1 MTSPASIIQLPYRGR
16 ERAQSNETINSPITP
31 GDESDGESM
40 ASVADSATDMS
51 ADNVKPVKNT
61 TSFLGMPG
69 LDDKYKQREYM
80 KGRLAAAFRIFA
92 KYGYD
97 EGTFKRNGTKAGVQ
111 ALGSEHFLLNSDP
124 DPDPGPSLQS

>member
-1 MTSPASIIQLPYRGR
+1 MTTPSIVQLPYRGR

-31 GDESDGESM
+31 GDESDRESM
-40 ASVADSATDMS
+40 ASFADSATDMS
-51 ADNVKPVKNT
+51 ADNVQPVKTAT

-97 EGTFKRNGTKAGVQ
+97 EGTFSKGMG
-111 ALGSEHFLLNSDP
+111 
-124 DPDPGPSLQS
+124 